1 MIVLNEKDQDSLLD
15 MKELISEV
23 EIAFENYSKNQT
35 VTPIRYS
42 LPFHKGNR
50 F

>member
-35 VTPIRYS
+35 VT
-42 LPFHKGNR
+42 
-50 F
+50 